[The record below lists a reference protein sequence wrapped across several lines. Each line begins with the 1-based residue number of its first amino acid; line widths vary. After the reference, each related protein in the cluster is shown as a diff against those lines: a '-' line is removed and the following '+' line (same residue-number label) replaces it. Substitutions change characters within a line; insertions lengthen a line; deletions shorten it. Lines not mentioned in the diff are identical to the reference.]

1 MESMLN
7 AETLDLLLG
16 NYGFPI
22 TVAITSVV
30 SLVFLVL
37 KHDSQ
42 AEKRERRIQKEAK
55 DREERQQIENIER
68 EKRLLDDLK
77 KRDEQS
83 LKREDKLMKELRSIN
98 ETNKQL
104 VDTSKVITEGLT
116 KEFKDMKEE
125 MSKKFGHV
133 EKNVKHLDVK
143 IDTVLDVIKNN
154 KE

>member
-1 MESMLN
+1 MLST
-7 AETLDLLLG
+7 ETLDLLLG

-77 KRDEQS
+77 KRE
-83 LKREDKLMKELRSIN
+83 MKESVAFVESRMKSGSPGLRFICGKNRVSP
-98 ETNKQL
+98 
-104 VDTSKVITEGLT
+104 G
-116 KEFKDMKEE
+116 
-125 MSKKFGHV
+125 
-133 EKNVKHLDVK
+133 EKAQELFFSQGVHSDVC
-143 IDTVLDVIKNN
+143 IARIFI
-154 KE
+154 